1 MANFER
7 DLLQSVHDERT
18 LFLFATRR
26 WGGIGEGLAHLLQ
39 QVVYYTD
46 GEPSAWLMSRRI
58 ELFRAAMVLIL
69 RKIAPKQRR
78 SYKGHK

>member
-39 QVVYYTD
+39 QV
-46 GEPSAWLMSRRI
+46 SNN
-58 ELFRAAMVLIL
+58 F
-69 RKIAPKQRR
+69 PKSYISVFLLGAQRL
-78 SYKGHK
+78 GCAQ